1 MADLVS
7 KPLLAVSVI
16 TLTACGDGSYQDL
29 DDFMAEI
36 KSRPAD
42 MIKPIPVFKAYKTF
56 AYSASALR
64 SPFDRSVEV
73 AGITRLQMASDVKPD
88 SNRAKEYLEKFT
100 LDSLSMAGTLGQD
113 DILWT
118 LMQDEQGGVHRVKP
132 GNYMGRNH
140 GRIIESTES
149 YVSVIEI
156 VPNGVDG
163 WVERPRTIKLKTIEE

>member
-1 MADLVS
+1 MPNLVS
-7 KPLLAVSVI
+7 KPLLAALVI
-16 TLTACGDGSYQDL
+16 TLAACGDGSYQDL
-29 DDFMAEI
+29 DEFMAEI

-42 MIKPIPVFKAYKTF
+42 MIKPIPVFKAYKAF

-73 AGITRLQMASDVKPD
+73 AEIARLQMASDVKPD
-88 SNRAKEYLEKFT
+88 SNRAKEYLEQFT
-100 LDSLSMAGTLGQD
+100 LDSLSMTGTLGQG
-113 DILWT
+113 DILWA

-140 GRIIESTES
+140 GRIIESTDS

-156 VPNGVDG
+156 VPNGVEG
-163 WVERPRTIKLKTIEE
+163 WVERPRSIKLKTIEE